1 MMVSYRES
9 HGIFGASGI
18 LFNHESPL
26 RGRELLTR
34 KVSDGIAKINLGK
47 QDLPKVAH
55 MKRALITGI
64 KGFTGSYVAAELEQ
78 HGWEVWGIGAQVEV
92 DDARYRTVD
101 LTDAAAVRD
110 TIAELQPDVV
120 VHLAAIAFVGHGD
133 ADAFYTVNVIGTRN
147 LLAALAAND
156 KPPECVVLASS
167 ANVYGNT
174 TEGVLSET
182 SPPDPANDYAV
193 SKLAMEYMARLWM
206 SRLPIVMTRP
216 FNYTGVGQTESFLLP
231 KIVGHFHRQAEVI
244 ELGNLDVWRDFSDV
258 RAVAQAYR
266 RLVQV
271 RPAGEVVNLCSGQTH
286 SLRDVLA
293 MAASISGHEVRVEL
307 NPAFVRANEVK
318 SLSGNPAHLCS
329 LIGEWSSPP
338 LEETLRWML
347 KAD

>member
-1 MMVSYRES
+1 MR
-9 HGIFGASGI
+9 
-18 LFNHESPL
+18 
-26 RGRELLTR
+26 
-34 KVSDGIAKINLGK
+34 
-47 QDLPKVAH
+47 
-55 MKRALITGI
+55 RALITGI
-64 KGFTGSYVAAELEQ
+64 KGFTGGYVAAELER
-78 HGWEVWGIGAQVEV
+78 HGWEVCGIGAQAEAE
-92 DDARYRTVD
+92 DPRYRHVD
-101 LTDAAAVRD
+101 LTDAPAVRD
-110 TIAELQPDVV
+110 ILAELQPNVV

-156 KPPECVVLASS
+156 KPPECVLLASS

-193 SKLAMEYMARLWM
+193 SKLSMEYMARLWM
-206 SRLPIVMTRP
+206 NRLPIVITRP

-231 KIVGHFHRQAEVI
+231 KIVGHFRRKAEVI

-266 RLVQV
+266 RLAEAC
-271 RPAGEVVNLCSGQTH
+271 PAGKVVNVCSGQTH

-293 MAASISGHEVRVEL
+293 MATSISGHELRVEV

-318 SLSGNPAHLCS
+318 TLSGNPERLCS
-329 LIGEWSSPP
+329 LIGEWSSLP

-347 KAD
+347 EAD